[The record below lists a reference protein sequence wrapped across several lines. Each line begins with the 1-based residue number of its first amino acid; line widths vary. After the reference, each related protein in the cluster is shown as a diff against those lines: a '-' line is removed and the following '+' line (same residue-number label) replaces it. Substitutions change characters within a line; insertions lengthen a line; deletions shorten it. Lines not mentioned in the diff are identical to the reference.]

1 MIQQNITLCFTLAC
15 LAGLCHIS
23 GRAVVLKQVE
33 REKRGLGT
41 SRHEKLLS
49 SLLFFVLEC
58 SAHVTYFFAPWF
70 GPVSLVLPTEI
81 ASRLLF
87 NVLILGGLLHHES
100 FGKKELVGTAMVAL
114 AVVYLPIT
122 GPREPD
128 HQDLLEIVTNP
139 IALTWLGIVLV
150 VYGTAVTLMLCL
162 DLKRIQPCYTEL
174 ILLAVAAC
182 SYLGN
187 TVSKLASLAGD
198 YGTLYSALLMGFGVL
213 ITVIWIIEVMNE
225 PLYIRSFATY
235 TPLNT
240 GLGLVFS
247 LLTGVSCSCCS
258 CFGRERDIPKMMC
271 VGATLVH
278 GRRESKHSHNIDSS
292 FFFHFSL
299 LIYIALCLG
308 GWCNCSLLAGLHSCL
323 SSHGIGCVPHK

>member
-1 MIQQNITLCFTLAC
+1 MIPQNLTLCFTLAC

-23 GRAVVLKQVE
+23 GRAVVLKQVQ
-33 REKRGLGT
+33 REKRRQGRAGSSTTTT

-49 SLLFFVLEC
+49 SLLFFGLEC

-87 NVLILGGLLHHES
+87 NVLILGGILHHET
-100 FGKKELVGTAMVAL
+100 FGKAELVGTAMVAL

-122 GPREPD
+122 GPREPEEP
-128 HQDLLEIVTNP
+128 QDLLEIVTNP
-139 IALTWLGIVLV
+139 IALIWLGLVVV

-162 DLKRIQPCYTEL
+162 DLKTIQPCYTEG

-187 TVSKLASLAGD
+187 TVSKLASLAGE
-198 YGTLYSALLMGFGVL
+198 YGTLYSAILMGLGVL
-213 ITVIWIIEVMNE
+213 ITVIWIMEVMKE

-247 LLTGVSCSCCS
+247 LLTGV
-258 CFGRERDIPKMMC
+258 RI
-271 VGATLVH
+271 
-278 GRRESKHSHNIDSS
+278 SS
-292 FFFHFSL
+292 RFV
-299 LIYIALCLG
+299 CLFV
-308 GWCNCSLLAGLHSCL
+308 CL
-323 SSHGIGCVPHK
+323 FVIMVVLE

>member
-1 MIQQNITLCFTLAC
+1 MIPQNLTLCFTLAC

-23 GRAVVLKQVE
+23 GRAVVLKQVQ
-33 REKRGLGT
+33 REKQRQGHDGT
-41 SRHEKLLS
+41 STTASRQEKLFS
-49 SLLFFVLEC
+49 SLLFFGLEC

-87 NVLILGGLLHHES
+87 NVLILGGILHHET
-100 FGKKELVGTAMVAL
+100 FGKMELVGTAMVAL

-122 GPREPD
+122 GPREPEQP
-128 HQDLLEIVTNP
+128 QDLLEIVTKP
-139 IALTWLGIVLV
+139 IALIWLGLVLV

-162 DLKRIQPCYTEL
+162 DLKTLKPCYTEG

-213 ITVIWIIEVMNE
+213 ITVIWIMEVMKE

-247 LLTGVSCSCCS
+247 LLTGVRIFVRSFVRSFV
-258 CFGRERDIPKMMC
+258 CFFVLIIIEKYSNAWWWWWCRKKKSPFFVCPQDRD
-271 VGATLVH
+271 
-278 GRRESKHSHNIDSS
+278 SHTPCFFSFLFFSS
-292 FFFHFSL
+292 
-299 LIYIALCLG
+299 IVYI
-308 GWCNCSLLAGLHSCL
+308 
-323 SSHGIGCVPHK
+323 